1 MSIFYP
7 VQIFADWLT
16 YNIFGLVEHTKTAD
30 ALNFFIYDSIKII
43 LLLLLITYFM
53 SLLRYFLPI
62 EKLRDFLAS
71 HKFFGLDYFLATIF
85 GSITPFCS
93 CSSIPLFI
101 GFVEAGI
108 PLGVTFAF
116 LITSP
121 LVNEVAV
128 VMFLGLFGVK
138 TTIIY
143 VIAGI
148 LIGMVGG
155 AILGKM
161 KLEKYVENYVWKIK
175 AKNNVQKQER
185 KGFSWQA
192 AKLISRESLEI
203 TRKIG
208 LYVLIGVGVGA
219 VIHGYVPEGF
229 FEKYIT
235 KENPFAVPL
244 AVILA
249 VPLYSN
255 ASGVIP
261 IIQSLVAKG
270 IPLGTAMA
278 FMMATVGLSLP
289 EALIL
294 KHVMKLP
301 LLIAFFT
308 VVTIGMILI
317 GYGFNLIL

>member
-294 KHVMKLP
+294 KRVMKLP

>member
-1 MSIFYP
+1 MIK
-7 VQIFADWLT
+7 QFADWLA
-16 YNIFGLVEHTKTAD
+16 YDVFNLAPHAKIAD
-30 ALNFFIYDSIKII
+30 AINFFIYDSIKII
-43 LLLLLITYFM
+43 LLLLVITYFM

-62 EKLRDFLAS
+62 EKLRDFLAT
-71 HKFFGLDYFLATIF
+71 HKFFGSDYFLATIF
-85 GSITPFCS
+85 GAITPFCS

-108 PLGVTFAF
+108 PLGVAFAF

-138 TTIIY
+138 ITIIY

-148 LIGMVGG
+148 LIGMIGG
-155 AILGKM
+155 EILGKM
-161 KLEKYVENYVWKIK
+161 KLEKYVEDYVWKIK
-175 AKNNVQKQER
+175 VQNNVQKQER
-185 KGFSWQA
+185 KSFSWQV
-192 AKLISRESLEI
+192 AKLISKEAFAI
-203 TRKIG
+203 TKKIS

-219 VIHGYVPEGF
+219 LIHGYVPEGF

-294 KHVMKLP
+294 KRVMKLP
-301 LLIAFFT
+301 LLIAFFA
-308 VVTIGMILI
+308 VVAIGMILV
-317 GYGFNLIL
+317 GYGFNVIF